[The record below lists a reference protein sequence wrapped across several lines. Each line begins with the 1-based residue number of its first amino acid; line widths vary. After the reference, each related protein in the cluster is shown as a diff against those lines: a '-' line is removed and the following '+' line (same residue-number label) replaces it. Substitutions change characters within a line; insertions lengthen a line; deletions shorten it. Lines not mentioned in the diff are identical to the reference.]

1 MNLPLDEIN
10 ERLAGLSEAQK
21 KRVVADAI
29 KATKAMRWVPNP
41 GPQTLAYNS
50 AADELFFGGSAGG
63 GKSDLAIGLALNKHT
78 KALILREYNEDAR
91 SLGGR
96 LMEILGGT
104 EGWNG
109 QILRYQD
116 KNITI
121 EFGGCKAEEDKQR
134 YKGDPHDLL
143 CVGIDTP
150 VLMGDGGWKPVQ
162 DICVSDVVMTL
173 EGARKV
179 TKAFATPIKKSIKLT
194 AVSDD
199 GVIYQQIQSASH
211 KVLTREGWVALGIQ
225 AFFSQGSPFYDASS
239 VSNAT
244 QKAFSIQTALF
255 SLSRKARQG
264 LVVLWR
270 NVLTP
275 LLTDFPWLYQK
286 DQPALTSYKAAVIHN
301 DDYVKYYDLPQDV
314 SPLPL
319 YCRTEAAHL
328 KRFSCL
334 NALPSSCSFL
344 LYGVFDALKK
354 SVFQGFLLGYR
365 FLSHFYGER
374 IPESSDHRHELT
386 AYQEYLLQQGG
397 VGQRNPISL
406 LPDVMGKA
414 PRHSRRIMSYDHPY
428 TKDKRQSYQHVS
440 YASWT
445 VTPVEDQVLYD
456 LEIEEVNHF
465 ITYGGIVN
473 KNCFDEVGDFTETQ
487 YTFISA
493 WNRSTKKGQRSRIL
507 ATGNPPTRAKGL
519 WVIERWAAWLNPNH
533 PNPAQDGELRWY
545 LMDEEG
551 REREV
556 DGPGPHQVGREM
568 IRARSRS
575 FIRAKLSDNP
585 DLAATDYDANLAAL
599 PLELRLAYR
608 EGRFDMSLKDV
619 PNQIIPTDWVRQAQQ
634 RWTKQKPKDVPQCV
648 MGVDMSGGGD
658 DPMIIASR
666 YDGWYDELIE
676 IPGKSLPMESLG
688 RTAAGH
694 VIANRRNNS
703 LVVVDMGGGYG
714 GSLYEHLK
722 ENLIPAS
729 AYKGAE
735 ACAKRS
741 RDGKLRFAN
750 KRSAALWL
758 FREALDPGQNGG
770 SPIMLPDDP
779 KLVADLTTPTFEMG
793 ANGIKAQSKEDVV
806 SKLGRSPDRGDAV
819 VMAWFEGAK
828 QSNSA
833 LEWIEKKIN
842 SLPKVIMGRHNAR

>member
-41 GPQTLAYNS
+41 GPQTLAYHS
-50 AADELFFGGSAGG
+50 EADELFYGGQAGG
-63 GKSDLAIGLALNKHT
+63 GKSDLGIGLALNKHT
-78 KALILREYNEDAR
+78 KSLIIREYNEDAR

-96 LMEILGGT
+96 LMEILGGQ

-116 KNITI
+116 KNVTI

-134 YKGDPHDLL
+134 YKGDPHDLI
-143 CVGIDTP
+143 CVGVNTP
-150 VLMGDGGWKPVQ
+150 VLMGDGTWKSVQ
-162 DICVSDVVMTL
+162 DICVGNYVMTL
-173 EGARKV
+173 EGKRKV
-179 TKAFATPIKKSIKLT
+179 TKSFSTPIKQSVKLT
-194 AVSDD
+194 VFSED
-199 GVIYQQIQSASH
+199 GIIYEQIQSISH
-211 KVLTREGWVALGIQ
+211 KVLMRKGWVSPGKQ
-225 AFFSQGSPFYDASS
+225 ASFSQGIPFYDASS

-244 QKAFSIQTALF
+244 QKSFSIQTVLF

-264 LVVLWR
+264 LVVLVR

-275 LLTDFPWLYQK
+275 LSDAFPWFYQK
-286 DQPALTSYKAAVIHN
+286 DQPALTSYKAVAIHS
-301 DDYVKYYDLPQDV
+301 DDYVKYYDLRRDV
-314 SPLPL
+314 LPPPL
-319 YCRTEAAHL
+319 YFHTEATHL
-328 KRFSCL
+328 KHSASL
-334 NALPSSCSFL
+334 NASPSYYSFL
-344 LYGVFDALKK
+344 LYGIFDVLKK
-354 SVFQGFLLGYR
+354 SVFQGFLFCCR
-365 FLSHFYGER
+365 FLSRFYGEHTR
-374 IPESSDHRHELT
+374 EFLDRHHELT

-397 VGQRNPISL
+397 AGQRNPISL
-406 LPDVMGKA
+406 LPDVMGKV
-414 PRHSRRIMSYDHPY
+414 PKHSRRIKSYDHPY
-428 TKDKRQSYQHVS
+428 TKDKRQSSQHVS

-445 VTPVEDQVLYD
+445 VTPAEDQVLYD

-473 KNCFDEVGDFTETQ
+473 KNCFDEVGDFTQTQ
-487 YTFISA
+487 YTFICA
-493 WNRSTKKGQRSRIL
+493 WNRSTKKGQKSRVV

-533 PNPAQDGELRWY
+533 PNPAADGEIRWY
-545 LMDEEG
+545 LIDEEG

-556 DGPGPHQVGREM
+556 NGPGPHQVGHEM

-599 PLELRLAYR
+599 PPELRLAYR

-634 RWTKQKPKDVPQCV
+634 RWTKQKPKEVPQCV

-735 ACAKRS
+735 SCAKRS

>member
-50 AADELFFGGSAGG
+50 DADELFYGGQAGG
-63 GKSDLAIGLALNKHT
+63 GKSDLGIGLALNKHT
-78 KALILREYNEDAR
+78 KSLIIREYNEDAR

-96 LMEILGGT
+96 LMEILGSQD
-104 EGWNG
+104 GWNG

-116 KNITI
+116 KNVTI

-134 YKGDPHDLL
+134 YKGDPHDL
-143 CVGIDTP
+143 
-150 VLMGDGGWKPVQ
+150 
-162 DICVSDVVMTL
+162 
-173 EGARKV
+173 
-179 TKAFATPIKKSIKLT
+179 
-194 AVSDD
+194 
-199 GVIYQQIQSASH
+199 
-211 KVLTREGWVALGIQ
+211 
-225 AFFSQGSPFYDASS
+225 
-239 VSNAT
+239 
-244 QKAFSIQTALF
+244 
-255 SLSRKARQG
+255 
-264 LVVLWR
+264 
-270 NVLTP
+270 
-275 LLTDFPWLYQK
+275 
-286 DQPALTSYKAAVIHN
+286 
-301 DDYVKYYDLPQDV
+301 
-314 SPLPL
+314 
-319 YCRTEAAHL
+319 
-328 KRFSCL
+328 
-334 NALPSSCSFL
+334 
-344 LYGVFDALKK
+344 
-354 SVFQGFLLGYR
+354 
-365 FLSHFYGER
+365 
-374 IPESSDHRHELT
+374 
-386 AYQEYLLQQGG
+386 
-397 VGQRNPISL
+397 
-406 LPDVMGKA
+406 
-414 PRHSRRIMSYDHPY
+414 
-428 TKDKRQSYQHVS
+428 
-440 YASWT
+440 
-445 VTPVEDQVLYD
+445 
-456 LEIEEVNHF
+456 
-465 ITYGGIVN
+465 IV
-473 KNCFDEVGDFTETQ
+473 FDEVGDFTQTQ
-487 YTFISA
+487 YTFICA
-493 WNRSTKKGQRSRIL
+493 WNRSTKKGQKSRVV

-533 PNPAQDGELRWY
+533 PNPAQDGEIRWY
-545 LMDEEG
+545 LIDEDS
-551 REREV
+551 REIEV

-599 PLELRLAYR
+599 PPELRMAYR
-608 EGRFDMSLKDV
+608 EGRFDMSLKDAV
-619 PNQIIPTDWVRQAQQ
+619 NQVIPTDWVRQAQQ
-634 RWTKQKPKDVPQCV
+634 RWSKQRPKDVPQCV
-648 MGVDMSGGGD
+648 MGVDMSGGGT

-666 YDGWYDELIE
+666 YDGWYDELVE

-722 ENLIPAS
+722 DNLIPVS

-741 RDGKLRFAN
+741 RDGKLRFTN
-750 KRSAALWL
+750 KRSAAYWL

-793 ANGIKAQSKEDVV
+793 ANGIKVEPKDILISR
-806 SKLGRSPDRGDAV
+806 LGRSPDRGDAV

-842 SLPKVIMGRHNAR
+842 NLPRVVMGRHHAR